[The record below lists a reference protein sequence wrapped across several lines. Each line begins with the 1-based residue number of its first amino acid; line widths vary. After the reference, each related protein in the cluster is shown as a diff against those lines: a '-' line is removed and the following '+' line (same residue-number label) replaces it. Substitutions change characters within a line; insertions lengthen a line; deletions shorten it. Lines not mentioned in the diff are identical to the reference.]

1 MNIGVRKWGT
11 LIILSIIWGSSYIL
25 IKKGLTGLT
34 PVQLGSL
41 RMIITAILIVPFS
54 INKLK
59 NIPKEKIKWVV
70 FSAFI
75 GTFFP
80 NYLFAFAETEISSAV
95 AGVMVSLTPLFT
107 LIISVLFFKEE
118 FLKKQFVGVLIG
130 FVGILILVN
139 TEFFISGL
147 NLLYVSF
154 TILAALFYAVNA
166 NILKYKLPGISAV
179 AIIGMSFIFL
189 FLPAAIILL
198 FTEFPFQTFTS
209 DPLIIESIIYIVVL
223 AFFGTA
229 IAKVL
234 YIKLLA
240 ISSPVFSVSTTYLI
254 PIVAIFWG
262 LLDGEE
268 FKLIQFIGTSVIL
281 VGVYLVTKKKHL
293 IVRCLFLKVLILS

>member
-1 MNIGVRKWGT
+1 MNIVARKWGT

-34 PVQLGSL
+34 PIQLGSL
-41 RMIITAILIVPFS
+41 RMIITTLIIVPFS
-54 INKLK
+54 LSVLK
-59 NIPKEKIKWVV
+59 QIPKNKIKWVV

-107 LIISVLFFKEE
+107 LIISVLFFNEK
-118 FLKKQFVGVLIG
+118 FLKKQFFGVLVG
-130 FVGILILVN
+130 FLGILILVN
-139 TEFFISGL
+139 NEFLISGL

-154 TILAALFYAVNA
+154 TILAAFFYAVNA
-166 NILKYKLPGISAV
+166 NILKYKLPNISAV
-179 AIIGMSFIFL
+179 AIIGMSFL
-189 FLPAAIILL
+189 FLCIPAFFILL
-198 FTEFPFQTFTS
+198 STDFPILTFKS
-209 DPLIIESIIYIVVL
+209 DFLILESIFYIVIL
-223 AFFGTA
+223 AVFGTA

-254 PIVAIFWG
+254 PVVAIFWG
-262 LLDGEE
+262 ILDGEE
-268 FKLIQFIGTSVIL
+268 FKLIQFLGTLVIL
-281 VGVYLVTKKKHL
+281 IGVYLVTKKGT
-293 IVRCLFLKVLILS
+293 S

>member
-1 MNIGVRKWGT
+1 MYKR
-11 LIILSIIWGSSYIL
+11 
-25 IKKGLTGLT
+25 
-34 PVQLGSL
+34 QLKS
-41 RMIITAILIVPFS
+41 
-54 INKLK
+54 
-59 NIPKEKIKWVV
+59 IPKDKIKWVV

-80 NYLFAFAETEISSAV
+80 NYLFAFAETEISSAI

-118 FLKKQFVGVLIG
+118 FFKKQFAGVLIG
-130 FVGILILVN
+130 FIGILILVN
-139 TEFFISGL
+139 NEFLISGL

-154 TILAALFYAVNA
+154 TILAAFFYAVNA

-189 FLPAAIILL
+189 VLPASVILF
-198 FTEFPFQTFTS
+198 FTEFPFKTFTS

-240 ISSPVFSVSTTYLI
+240 VSSPVFSVSTTYLI
-254 PIVAIFWG
+254 PIVAIFWAV
-262 LLDGEE
+262 LDGEN
-268 FKLIQFIGTSVIL
+268 LTLQQYLATAVIL
-281 VGVYLVTKKKHL
+281 LGVYLVNRKNQKTT
-293 IVRCLFLKVLILS
+293 